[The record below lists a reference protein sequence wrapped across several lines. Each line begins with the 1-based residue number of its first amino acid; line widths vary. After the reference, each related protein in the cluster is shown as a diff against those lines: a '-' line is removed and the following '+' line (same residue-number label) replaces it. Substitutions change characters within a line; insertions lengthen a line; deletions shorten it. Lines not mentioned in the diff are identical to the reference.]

1 MCAYCEE
8 LKPLFSGSEIT
19 KNGMRSKSVTIQGRR
34 IVEIETI
41 SDGNTIAS
49 NNRISDFELNY
60 CMKCGKGLAENTMDV
75 QRLREMD
82 KR

>member
-1 MCAYCEE
+1 MTVPQ
-8 LKPLFSGSEIT
+8 KG
-19 KNGMRSKSVTIQGRR
+19 NKSVTIQGRR

-60 CMKCGKGLAENTMDV
+60 CMKFGKGLAENTMDA